1 MTLPIAIW
9 PDTAHI
15 TLSWMGADRMDEPA
29 DRRPEP
35 EIIPPGVPLRRGP
48 GFWVAG
54 DVRRTHYVY
63 TSRVGPVS
71 LALMALAGGAIAAL
85 AILFVLGTAL
95 IGLIAIGVL
104 TISGVI
110 AGILRGPPRP
120 LR

>member
-1 MTLPIAIW
+1 MNDP
-9 PDTAHI
+9 
-15 TLSWMGADRMDEPA
+15 S

-48 GFWVAG
+48 GAWAAG
-54 DVRRTHYVY
+54 DARRTHYVY
-63 TSRVGPVS
+63 TSRVGPVG
-71 LALMALAGGAIAAL
+71 LALMTLAGGAIAAL
-85 AILFVLGTAL
+85 AILFLLGTAL

-104 TISGVI
+104 TVAGVI